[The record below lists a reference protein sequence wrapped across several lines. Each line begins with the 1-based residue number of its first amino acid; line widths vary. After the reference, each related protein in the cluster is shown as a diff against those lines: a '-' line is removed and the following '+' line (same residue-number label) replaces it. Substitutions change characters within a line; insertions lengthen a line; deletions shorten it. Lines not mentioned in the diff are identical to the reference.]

1 MNVLIVGSGGRE
13 HALAWKLKQ
22 SPLLKK
28 LYCAPG
34 NAGISN
40 VAECVDIAVTDLE
53 KLLQF
58 AKSKKIDLTV
68 VGPEVPLVAGI
79 ADLFRA
85 EGLLVFG
92 PDQKAAQLEG
102 SKIFSKQKMVAYH
115 IPTARFEEARD
126 FASAKKIIDGWDAFP
141 VVIKSDGLAAGKGVV
156 IAGSKEEAVQ
166 TLEDYFVAKKLG
178 EAGTRVVIEE
188 FLEGEELS
196 ILAITDG
203 KRVLPLASSQDHKR
217 AFDNDQGPNTG
228 GMGAYSPC
236 PFISDA
242 EMDKIVE
249 IAVKPMISGLAGE
262 GIRYQGLLYAGIM
275 LTPKGPKVLEYNV
288 RFGDPETEAV
298 LPRLKSDLLPILVDA
313 ARGELKTARL
323 EWDPRFSVTVVMASG
338 GYPNAYK
345 KGFPLTGCGAA
356 EKTGALVFHAGT
368 ARKGSEVVSAG
379 GRVLTVTGLGDS
391 PGSAQAKVYEGVSK
405 IHFEGAFYRKDI
417 AKKILTKGRKVA
429 V

>member
-1 MNVLIVGSGGRE
+1 MKVLIIGSGGRE

-22 SPLLKK
+22 SPILKK

-34 NAGISN
+34 NAGIAN
-40 VAECVDIAVTDLE
+40 VAECVDIPVDAFK

-79 ADLFRA
+79 TDLFRT

-102 SKIFSKQKMVAYH
+102 SKIFSKQKMTAYR
-115 IPTARFEEARD
+115 IPTARFEEAED
-126 FASAKKIIDGWDAFP
+126 FASAKKIIEGWGEFP

-203 KRVLPLASSQDHKR
+203 KKVLPLASSQDHKR

-236 PFISDA
+236 PFISDE
-242 EMDKIVE
+242 EMDKIVA
-249 IAVKPMISGLAGE
+249 ISVKPMIDGLARE

-298 LPRLKSDLLPILVDA
+298 LPRLKSDLLPVLRDA
-313 ARGELKTARL
+313 ARGELKTTRL
-323 EWDPRFSVTVVMASG
+323 EWDPRFSVTVVVVSG
-338 GYPNAYK
+338 GYPDAYK
-345 KGFPLTGCGAA
+345 KGFSITGCAAA

-368 ARKGSEVVSAG
+368 ARKGNEVVNAG
-379 GRVLTVTGLGDS
+379 GRVLAVTGLGDS
-391 PGSAQAKVYEGVSK
+391 PELAQAKAYEGAAKV
-405 IHFEGAFYRKDI
+405 HFEGVFYRKDI
-417 AKKILTKGRKVA
+417 AKKILTKGRKVT